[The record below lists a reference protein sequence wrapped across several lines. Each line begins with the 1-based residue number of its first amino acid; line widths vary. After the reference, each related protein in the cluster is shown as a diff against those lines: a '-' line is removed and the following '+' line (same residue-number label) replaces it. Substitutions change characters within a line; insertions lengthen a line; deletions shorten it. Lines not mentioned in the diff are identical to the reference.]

1 MTEQIHE
8 DQHMGIQTIEPLR
21 TRYILAQNWTSPAKT
36 LAVGSIIGLL
46 CLFMIPVYGM
56 TYVIILIPICILTAI
71 TQLSIGIIKE
81 IQEHKDSY
89 KRKPMR

>member
-1 MTEQIHE
+1 MTEQMHE
-8 DQHMGIQTIEPLR
+8 DQQMSIQSIEPLR
-21 TRYILAQNWTSPAKT
+21 TRHIIADNWTSPAKT
-36 LAVGSIIGLL
+36 LVIGSIISLL

-81 IQEHKDSY
+81 IQEQKTAI
-89 KRKPMR
+89 RGN

>member
-8 DQHMGIQTIEPLR
+8 DQHMGIQIIEPLR
-21 TRYILAQNWTSPAKT
+21 TRRILAQNLTSPAKT
-36 LAVGSIIGLL
+36 LVVGIIIGLL
-46 CLFMIPVYGM
+46 CVFMIPVYGM

-81 IQEHKDSY
+81 IQEHKTAI
-89 KRKPMR
+89 RGNQ

>member
-8 DQHMGIQTIEPLR
+8 EQHLGIQPIEPLR
-21 TRYILAQNWTSPAKT
+21 TRRILAQNLTSPAKT
-36 LAVGSIIGLL
+36 LVVGSIIGML
-46 CLFMIPVYGM
+46 CVFMIPVYGM

-81 IQEHKDSY
+81 IQEHKTAI
-89 KRKPMR
+89 RGNQ